1 MINKN
6 IVIISY
12 DAEVVVVLITAV
24 AVLILPIVDKFT
36 WPVHRWTPWNNLLYR
51 LFGS

>member
-12 DAEVVVVLITAV
+12 DAEVVVVVLIT

-36 WPVHRWTPWNNLLYR
+36 
-51 LFGS
+51 